1 MSMEQIIST
10 VHGFSGALVVRPQP
24 GDGAPA
30 LAWGDAFFY
39 YAPDGR
45 MPHNVQP
52 YGTII
57 TKNYPD
63 DTLSDLDRPGRW
75 RLNVHVDKARF
86 RELVGSGPREL
97 AQPCDYAA
105 TDTVVP
111 HPVYGALGWV
121 SVVNPG
127 ERTSDLVVELLRAAH
142 EAARARLERR
152 RAHG

>member
-10 VHGFSGALVVRPQP
+10 VRGFSGALVVEPEP
-24 GDGAPA
+24 GDGAPE

-39 YAPDGR
+39 YSPDGT
-45 MPHNVQP
+45 MPNNVQP
-52 YGTII
+52 YGTIV

-75 RLNVHVDKARF
+75 RVNVHVDKARF
-86 RELVGSGPREL
+86 RELVGPEPREL
-97 AQPCDYAA
+97 ARHPDPAVA
-105 TDTVVP
+105 DTLIP

-121 SVVNPG
+121 SVVNPD

-142 EAARARLERR
+142 DAARARFERR
-152 RAHG
+152 RALG